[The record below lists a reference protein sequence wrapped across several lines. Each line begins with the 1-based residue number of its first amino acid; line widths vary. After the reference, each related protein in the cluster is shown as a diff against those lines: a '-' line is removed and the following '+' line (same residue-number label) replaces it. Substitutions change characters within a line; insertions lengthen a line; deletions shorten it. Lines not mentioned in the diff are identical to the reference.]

1 MKQNFFIKN
10 YSKMEFLALGAVAV
24 FCFFLFYLIYKI
36 ITAQDEKW
44 EREFKQNNPL
54 QTKESEALAALN
66 KTEKKQLE
74 AYIKRIKKE

>member
-1 MKQNFFIKN
+1 
-10 YSKMEFLALGAVAV
+10 MEFLALGAVAI
-24 FCFFLFYLIYKI
+24 FCFFIPYLIYKI

-44 EREFKQNNPL
+44 QREFEQKNPP
-54 QTKESEALAALN
+54 QTKESEALAGLN

>member
-1 MKQNFFIKN
+1 
-10 YSKMEFLALGAVAV
+10 MEFLALGAVAI
-24 FCFFLFYLIYKI
+24 FCFFLPNLNYKI
-36 ITAQDEKW
+36 SSAQDEKW
-44 EREFKQNNPL
+44 EREFKQNNPP